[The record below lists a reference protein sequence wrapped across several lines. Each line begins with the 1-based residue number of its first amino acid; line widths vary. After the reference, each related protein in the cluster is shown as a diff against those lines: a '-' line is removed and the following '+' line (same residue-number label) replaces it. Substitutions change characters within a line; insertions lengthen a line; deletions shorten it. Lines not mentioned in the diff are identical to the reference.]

1 MTIEQQKLAAANRIM
16 NESPMI
22 GNEKLVAVQKLL
34 PKHYLVNHSK
44 SKGSI
49 HCKSIIDKGMSDSE
63 WELFKPKAVKVI
75 GNDFLEFF
83 SNTSTNHIDFT
94 IYAKK

>member
-1 MTIEQQKLAAANRIM
+1 MTIEQQKLVAANRIM

-22 GNEKLVAVQKLL
+22 GNEKLVAIQKLL
-34 PKHYLVNHSK
+34 PKNYLVNHSK

-63 WELFKPKAVKVI
+63 WEIFKPNAKEVVGA
-75 GNDFLEFF
+75 GFLEFF
-83 SNTSTNHIDFT
+83 SNTCTNHIDFT
-94 IYAKK
+94 IYVKN

>member
-22 GNEKLVAVQKLL
+22 GNEKLVAIQKLL
-34 PKHYLVNHSK
+34 PKHYIVNHSK

-49 HCKSIIDKGMSDSE
+49 HCKSIIDKGMSDNE
-63 WELFKPKAVKVI
+63 WELFKTKAVNVI

-83 SNTSTNHIDFT
+83 SNTCTNQIDFT
-94 IYAKK
+94 IYVKN